1 METSRSGGAYHERRD
16 ADIWIPLPPVRQ
28 NRHGDP
34 ICLCEVECAC
44 GKSALKVE
52 FDGTEYHIYVPCGIC
67 GETHEAHCP
76 PERVLRGATALGCA
90 KTRQFCCFI
99 GPEGTVEKN
108 LRDLAVLA
116 EKEHQQQEDG
126 EEAFVD
132 NVIMYEIL
140 SELKDIAARP
150 DGITCACG
158 SGRYGMEIRRSA
170 VDLICRDCGAKLRIP
185 AATDRDLDDL
195 CCHMKL
201 VIPGKRN

>member
-1 METSRSGGAYHERRD
+1 MKEEMRTFGYLCPQCGKTVMGTRSVFALE
-16 ADIWIPLPPVRQ
+16 AS
-28 NRHGDP
+28 NA
-34 ICLCEVECAC
+34 EVECAC

-76 PERVLRGATALGCA
+76 PERVLHGATALGCA
-90 KTRQFCCFI
+90 QTRQFCCFI

-185 AATDRDLDDL
+185 AATDRD
-195 CCHMKL
+195 
-201 VIPGKRN
+201 

>member
-1 METSRSGGAYHERRD
+1 MKEEMRTFGYLCPQCGKTVMGTRSVFALE
-16 ADIWIPLPPVRQ
+16 AS
-28 NRHGDP
+28 NA
-34 ICLCEVECAC
+34 EVECAC

-99 GPEGTVEKN
+99 GSEGTVEKN

-158 SGRYGMEIRRSA
+158 ADGTVWRSA
-170 VDLICRDCGAKLRIP
+170 AAPWISSAGTAGPSFGSRPPRTGTWTIS
-185 AATDRDLDDL
+185 AAT
-195 CCHMKL
+195 
-201 VIPGKRN
+201 

>member
-1 METSRSGGAYHERRD
+1 M
-16 ADIWIPLPPVRQ
+16 
-28 NRHGDP
+28 
-34 ICLCEVECAC
+34 
-44 GKSALKVE
+44 
-52 FDGTEYHIYVPCGIC
+52 
-67 GETHEAHCP
+67 
-76 PERVLRGATALGCA
+76 
-90 KTRQFCCFI
+90 
-99 GPEGTVEKN
+99 EKN

-170 VDLICRDCGAKLRIP
+170 VDLICRDCGAQASDPGRPRTGTWTIS
-185 AATDRDLDDL
+185 AAT
-195 CCHMKL
+195 
-201 VIPGKRN
+201 

>member
-1 METSRSGGAYHERRD
+1 MSEEMRTFGYLCPQCGKTVMGARSVFALE
-16 ADIWIPLPPVRQ
+16 AS
-28 NRHGDP
+28 NA
-34 ICLCEVECAC
+34 EVECEC
-44 GKSALKVE
+44 GKSALTAA
-52 FDGTEYHIYVPCGIC
+52 FDGERYHLTIPCGLC
-67 GETHEAHCP
+67 GQTHTAVCP
-76 PERVLRGATALGCA
+76 PERMLHGATALSCGQ
-90 KTRQFCCFI
+90 TGQFTCFI
-99 GPEGTVEKN
+99 GDEGTVEKN

-158 SGRYGMEIRRSA
+158 SRRYGMEIRRSA

-201 VIPGKRN
+201 VIPGRRD

>member
-1 METSRSGGAYHERRD
+1 MKEEMRTFGYLCPQCGKTVMGTRSVFALE
-16 ADIWIPLPPVRQ
+16 AS
-28 NRHGDP
+28 NA
-34 ICLCEVECAC
+34 EVECAC

-170 VDLICRDCGAKLRIP
+170 VAKLRIP